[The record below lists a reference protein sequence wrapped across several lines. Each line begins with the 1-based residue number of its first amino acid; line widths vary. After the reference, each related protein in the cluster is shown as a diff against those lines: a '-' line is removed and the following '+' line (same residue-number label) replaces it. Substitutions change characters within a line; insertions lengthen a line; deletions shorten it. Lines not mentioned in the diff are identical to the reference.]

1 MQEIFW
7 GTVSNK
13 PAPGTV
19 ALRSTPASDEAL
31 AGIPDKYW
39 HHFRVTFHPDLP
51 GSQFLRNVSV
61 FAEGCI
67 DCGPVHVCH
76 RERISQC
83 TDFGVYLRGLLG
95 DSYYHAWAI
104 TSPDRKVWKWMSSD
118 PCTNLYVQYPDVA
131 EMVGWDH
138 YVWYVLHDISDPRRW
153 HESQWYDHQGYQR
166 LLSLCGRGNED
177 DRLDAS
183 FEELSV
189 VRAHLLIEDRRL
201 EVDAHLDEAQR
212 PHRAGFQPRLLVAH
226 RGKAEVEQVLGAG
239 HVTWRRE
246 VGEPGGVVVEGCAV
260 AQVSERCGRVEDAR
274 ILE

>member
-7 GTVSNK
+7 GTVLNM

-118 PCTNLYVQYPDVA
+118 PCTNLYVQYPDVV
-131 EMVGWDH
+131 EMMGWDH

-166 LLSLCGRGNED
+166 LLSLCGRPVVSGD
-177 DRLDAS
+177 FAS
-183 FEELSV
+183 M
-189 VRAHLLIEDRRL
+189 
-201 EVDAHLDEAQR
+201 LDEAAAVS
-212 PHRAGFQPRLLVAH
+212 PAAAAAALPAPGSAACAGSAPY
-226 RGKAEVEQVLGAG
+226 
-239 HVTWRRE
+239 
-246 VGEPGGVVVEGCAV
+246 GERDVW
-260 AQVSERCGRVEDAR
+260 SELSPCTPP
-274 ILE
+274 

>member
-1 MQEIFW
+1 MCRGSIRF
-7 GTVSNK
+7 NCLRI
-13 PAPGTV
+13 PGGYFLCIRD
-19 ALRSTPASDEAL
+19 AGRGDCLRQQSIYGSCRHAGDLLGHGIEHAS
-31 AGIPDKYW
+31 AGYRGAAVDPGL
-39 HHFRVTFHPDLP
+39 RRGAGRHPDLP

-83 TDFGVYLRGLLG
+83 MDFGVYLRGLLG

-166 LLSLCGRGNED
+166 LLSLCGRPVVSGD
-177 DRLDAS
+177 FAS
-183 FEELSV
+183 M
-189 VRAHLLIEDRRL
+189 
-201 EVDAHLDEAQR
+201 LDEAAAVSPAAAAAALPAPGSAASAGSAPYGERDVWSELSPCTPSSPYQR
-212 PHRAGFQPRLLVAH
+212 
-226 RGKAEVEQVLGAG
+226 
-239 HVTWRRE
+239 
-246 VGEPGGVVVEGCAV
+246 
-260 AQVSERCGRVEDAR
+260 
-274 ILE
+274 